1 MLVIIMMSIL
11 NVFGRESKPLWLAIE
26 FAPWFI
32 VDLQDKG
39 GSFYESY

>member
-1 MLVIIMMSIL
+1 MLVIIMMN
-11 NVFGRESKPLWLAIE
+11 NVERLWRESMDLLAIE

>member
-1 MLVIIMMSIL
+1 MGEKV
-11 NVFGRESKPLWLAIE
+11 NLWLAIE

-32 VDLQDKG
+32 VDIQDKG

>member
-1 MLVIIMMSIL
+1 MLVIIMMPML
-11 NVFGRESKPLWLAIE
+11 NVFGRESKPMAAIE

-32 VDLQDKG
+32 VSLQEKG